1 MKNSVRDHL
10 YNFKLTKE
18 DNSTFEKTNTP
29 TEYKQQLW
37 IQFLKNFKD
46 LHGKSFW
53 QDDDALE
60 NLKPIFTYL
69 LRDSSF
75 FESYNLMS
83 DLSKPSFEKGLLI
96 IGGFGTGKT
105 SIMKSMQ
112 ECSLLFK
119 SQPYKIFSCNEVV
132 QKYESSA
139 TQLDKKEFFRQMNA
153 GTNLFDDLASERL
166 ASNYGQVNIMKDVLE
181 QRYFS
186 RKITHG
192 TMNFKE
198 GYPGDVEMAMKK
210 LGEFYGPRVYDRIF
224 EMFNVV
230 VFKGKSRRV

>member
-1 MKNSVRDHL
+1 MKNSIRDHL
-10 YNFKLTKE
+10 NNFKVTKE
-18 DNSTFEKTNTP
+18 VNSTFEKTNTP

-37 IQFLKNFKD
+37 TLFLKNFKE
-46 LHGKSFW
+46 LHGISFC
-53 QDDDALE
+53 QDDDAKE

-75 FESYNLMS
+75 FESCNLIS
-83 DLSKPSFEKGLLI
+83 DLSKPSFNKGLLI

-105 SIMKSMQ
+105 SIMKTMQ
-112 ECSLLFK
+112 QCSLLFMP
-119 SQPYKIFSCNEVV
+119 QHYKILSCNEVV

-181 QRYFS
+181 QRYFLG
-186 RKITHG
+186 KITHA

-198 GYPGDVEMAMKK
+198 GYPGDVEMALKK
-210 LGEFYGPRVYDRIF
+210 LGEFYGPRIYDRIF
-224 EMFNVV
+224 EMFNVII
-230 VFKGKSRRV
+230 FKGKSRRV